1 MNLSHVQL
9 NLTFKVN
16 QAIVLEL
23 EKYDFDL
30 YKIIFNGKSGPNF
43 ARFWMKKEKKTN
55 KQTNKQTNNQIFQ
68 QLAKNIQWSPFFLK
82 KNFHIWYGA
91 KFG

>member
-1 MNLSHVQL
+1 LH
-9 NLTFKVN
+9 
-16 QAIVLEL
+16 L

-30 YKIIFNGKSGPNF
+30 YKRIFNGKSGPNF
-43 ARFWMKKEKKTN
+43 ARFRMEKKN
-55 KQTNKQTNNQIFQ
+55 KKKQTNKLPDFSVSSQKKYNDP
-68 QLAKNIQWSPFFLK
+68 PFFK